1 MNILGVGPGELA
13 VVFIIMLVV
22 AGPKRMVQWASP
34 TGRYTAE
41 LRAMFQETLNAVQK
55 ELAESGLD
63 IRKDLP
69 NIPTGRI
76 DFVREASKI
85 INPPTSAADNTEQ
98 PAASPDSNTS
108 TAQSAAPTE
117 SNDSVDNTQYEQGL
131 LCYR

>member
-22 AGPKRMVQWASP
+22 AGPKRMVQWAY
-34 TGRYTAE
+34 TAGRYTAQ

-98 PAASPDSNTS
+98 PAATPDSDTS
-108 TAQSAAPTE
+108 TEQSTAPAE
-117 SNDSVDNTQYEQGL
+117 SNDSSEKPKYDSWLPN
-131 LCYR
+131 

>member
-69 NIPTGRI
+69 NVPTGRI

-85 INPPTSAADNTEQ
+85 INPPASAADNAQQ
-98 PAASPDSNTS
+98 PAVTPDSNTS
-108 TAQSAAPTE
+108 TAQSTAPPK
-117 SNDSVDNTQYEQGL
+117 SNDSSTKPKYHS
-131 LCYR
+131 

>member
-22 AGPKRMVQWASP
+22 AGPKRMVQWAY
-34 TGRYTAE
+34 TAGRYTAQ

-69 NIPTGRI
+69 NVPTGRI

-85 INPPTSAADNTEQ
+85 INPPASAADNAEQ
-98 PAASPDSNTS
+98 PAATPDSNTS
-108 TAQSAAPTE
+108 PAQSTAPAE
-117 SNDSVDNTQYEQGL
+117 SNDSSEKPKYDSWLPN
-131 LCYR
+131 